1 MQLQPFQRLYGSLYV
16 KLVQLWPEECDSRIV
31 NMVFLLMGMW
41 GARSVQSGRVAAHV
55 PVAAKKM
62 SIVRRFERFLSNGAV
77 RVRAWYEP
85 VARSII
91 GAASVAGQIHL
102 VLDTTKVSSHHRLL
116 MVGAAYQRRVLP
128 LAWTWVLTSRGHS
141 STTKQVALLS
151 YVRSLIPAGIQVSL
165 VGDCEFGHPAVLDAM
180 HIWHWDYALRQS
192 GHLLVQLS
200 DADEWVRL
208 DSLITQR
215 GDRRF
220 IPTVKLTA
228 AHGITTNLLL
238 YWDPR
243 YPDPWLL
250 ATNLTR
256 PGLALRLYRRRAWI
270 ENMFGDLKGNGFDF
284 ERSSLRHFLRLSRL
298 TLAVCLLYV
307 WFLAFATQLVR
318 ARLHSQVDR
327 ADRRDLSLFR
337 IAWDSLHRAL
347 LSDLPFEVLFE
358 PFFGDLPQFRPCGR
372 SVSGG

>member
-1 MQLQPFQRLYGSLYV
+1 MQLQPFQRVYGSLYQR
-16 KLVQLWPEECDSRIV
+16 LVQLWPEECDSRIV
-31 NMVFLLMGMW
+31 NMVFLMMGMM
-41 GARSVQSGRVAAHV
+41 GARSVQSGRIAADV

-62 SIVRRFERFLSNGAV
+62 SIVRRIERFLSNRAV
-77 RVRAWYEP
+77 RVREWYEP
-85 VARSII
+85 VARGII
-91 GAASVAGQIHL
+91 GAASVAGQIQL
-102 VLDTTKVSSHHRLL
+102 VLDTTKVSAHHRLL
-116 MVGAAYQRRVLP
+116 MVGVAYRRRVLP

-151 YVRSLIPAGIQVSL
+151 YVRSLIPVGIQVSL
-165 VGDCEFGHPAVLDAM
+165 VGDCEFGHPAVLEAM

-192 GHLLVQLS
+192 GQLLAQLS
-200 DADEWVRL
+200 GSDEWVRL

-220 IPTVKLTA
+220 IPAVKLTA
-228 AHGITTNLLL
+228 ARGVTTHLML

-243 YPDPWLL
+243 CPEPWLL
-250 ATNLTR
+250 ATNLT

-284 ERSSLRHFLRLSRL
+284 ERSLLRHFLHLSRL

-307 WFLAFATQLVR
+307 WFLAFGTQIVQ
-318 ARLHSQVDR
+318 ARLSSQVDR
-327 ADRRDLSLFR
+327 ANRRDLSLFR

-347 LSDLPFEVLFE
+347 LLGLPFEVLFE
-358 PFFGDLPQFRPCGR
+358 PFFGDLPLFRPCGR
-372 SVSGG
+372 QVSGG

>member
-1 MQLQPFQRLYGSLYV
+1 
-16 KLVQLWPEECDSRIV
+16 
-31 NMVFLLMGMW
+31 
-41 GARSVQSGRVAAHV
+41 
-55 PVAAKKM
+55 
-62 SIVRRFERFLSNGAV
+62 
-77 RVRAWYEP
+77 
-85 VARSII
+85 
-91 GAASVAGQIHL
+91 
-102 VLDTTKVSSHHRLL
+102 
-116 MVGAAYQRRVLP
+116 MVGVAYRRRVLP

-151 YVRSLIPAGIQVSL
+151 YVRSLIPVGIQVSL
-165 VGDCEFGHPAVLDAM
+165 VGDCEFGHPAVLEAM
-180 HIWHWDYALRQS
+180 HNWQWDYAFRQS
-192 GHLLVQLS
+192 GHLLVQLPG
-200 DADEWVRL
+200 AEEWVRL

-220 IPTVKLTA
+220 IRDVKLTA
-228 AHGITTNLLL
+228 ARGITTHLML

-250 ATNLTR
+250 ATNLT
-256 PGLALRLYRRRAWI
+256 PGQALRLYRRRAWI

-318 ARLHSQVDR
+318 AGLRSQVDR

-337 IAWDSLHRAL
+337 IAWDSLHRDL
-347 LSDLPFEVLFE
+347 LLDLPFDVLFE

-372 SVSGG
+372 QVSGG